1 MKSSI
6 STNRHQTESGAGLRV
21 IIPKGILVTYKSGI
35 GITKK
40 KTSVH
45 PILARHPNE
54 EREEGKQHVSKGQT
68 EQSDLGEGRQ
78 PEFSQSP
85 RVHFITHPRTR
96 EQKNEEI
103 L

>member
-40 KTSVH
+40 RPVSTQYSPATPMRRGRKESNMSVRDRQNSQTS
-45 PILARHPNE
+45 
-54 EREEGKQHVSKGQT
+54 
-68 EQSDLGEGRQ
+68 
-78 PEFSQSP
+78 
-85 RVHFITHPRTR
+85 
-96 EQKNEEI
+96 
-103 L
+103 